1 LQTFTKL
8 YCSFGDTSV
17 FDMNTPAWGV
27 NVDAALVDAV
37 DLHVHPSP
45 SPFPR
50 RIGILEAAT
59 EAASAGFRTIA
70 VKSHHHSMVTDVL
83 AVEQAVGELPLTVLS
98 GVALNSQVGGLN
110 PSAVELTLTLGGRI
124 LWFPTISAVNHLA
137 LAATLATFP
146 TSTHKLSEP
155 RPVPVLDGDG
165 RLLNTA
171 VEILVLIRDAD
182 AVLAC
187 GHLSA
192 DEIDVLIAG
201 ARDIGVR
208 RILVNHPNFVVGAT
222 VDRCAEWARQGVY
235 IEHSLSHYDA
245 HSMFRKWDLDVL
257 LEYIRASGV
266 SHTVISSD
274 LGQVNNPTPTEAY
287 RAIVPRLA
295 SAGLDLNDIRQ
306 LVGGSA
312 TALID

>member
-1 LQTFTKL
+1 
-8 YCSFGDTSV
+8 
-17 FDMNTPAWGV
+17 MNTPAWGV

-171 VEILVLIRDAD
+171 VEILVLIRD
-182 AVLAC
+182 
-187 GHLSA
+187 
-192 DEIDVLIAG
+192 EIDVLIAG